1 MTSREKLYEIIF
13 EADTKNGKIF
23 DIGLIILIALSIML
37 VMLDSMESVSSLY
50 HRQLRIAEWTIT
62 ILFTIEYALRIYI
75 VQKPEQ
81 YVFSMYGIIDLLAI
95 LPTYLGLIVVGGQSL
110 MVIRAIRLLRVFRIL
125 KLGRYTRAGRF
136 LILAMY
142 KSREKIF
149 IFLFF
154 IMTIVIIFGT
164 IMYMVEG
171 DQNGFSS
178 IPTSIYWAIVT
189 LTTVGYGDISPA
201 TSTGQFLA
209 SVIMILG
216 YAIIAVPTGIVT
228 SEMMHMKTST
238 NSQVCSMCLF
248 DQHDDDALFCKKCG
262 QSLNIH
268 EDSSET
274 SSSGNTRD
282 TQSP

>member
-1 MTSREKLYEIIF
+1 MTTREKLYEIIF
-13 EADTKNGKIF
+13 EADTREGKIF
-23 DIGLIILIALSIML
+23 DIGLILLIAFSIML
-37 VMLDSMESVSSLY
+37 VMLDSVESINNLY
-50 HRQLRIAEWTIT
+50 HRQMRQAEWIVTI
-62 ILFTIEYALRIYI
+62 IFTIEYALRIYI
-75 VQKPEQ
+75 VKKPQQ
-81 YVFSMYGIIDLLAI
+81 YIFSLYGIIDLLAI
-95 LPTYLGLIVVGGQSL
+95 LPSYIGLIVVGGQSL

-136 LILAMY
+136 LLLAMY

-164 IMYMVEG
+164 IMYMLEG
-171 DQNGFSS
+171 EQNGFTS

-228 SEMMHMKTST
+228 SEMLHMKNTF

-262 QSLNIH
+262 HSLNIH
-268 EDSSET
+268 ENSDQPPL
-274 SSSGNTRD
+274 SG
-282 TQSP
+282 SA